1 VAKRDPMN
9 AGDPMKRQCT
19 AHSRGGTRCKRAPI
33 PGGTVCRM
41 HGGAAPQVQA
51 TAKERL
57 AALVDPALGVVGKAL
72 KSYDERV
79 SLIAAKDVLD
89 RNGLKSPE
97 KHELTG
103 RGGAPIQ
110 VEHSGAALAK
120 FMTDAEL
127 DAAEAFALEL
137 QARSMAAKL
146 ES

>member
-1 VAKRDPMN
+1 
-9 AGDPMKRQCT
+9 
-19 AHSRGGTRCKRAPI
+19 
-33 PGGTVCRM
+33 M

-51 TAKERL
+51 SAKERL

-72 KSYDERV
+72 KSNNERV
-79 SLIAAKDVLD
+79 SLTAAQDVLN

-103 RGGAPIQ
+103 RNGAPIQ

-120 FMTDAEL
+120 FMTDDEL
-127 DAAEAFALEL
+127 DAQEALALEL
-137 QARSMAAKL
+137 QARSLAVKT